1 MIFDLKSY
9 RDLGHFSLGT
19 SLKKFDTKSISIYLN
34 DKKVRIKKVE
44 DLFPF
49 LWNSPGM
56 SSRFCGEECHSY
68 NKTGPWWDC
77 MNTKSANYYNG
88 EMFKQMEQIRRDNA
102 VHKKN
107 KK

>member
-9 RDLGHFSLGT
+9 SDLGHFSLGT
-19 SLKKFDTKSISIYLN
+19 SLEKFDTKSITIYLN
-34 DKKVRIKKVE
+34 RKKVRIKKVE

-56 SSRFCGEECHSY
+56 SSRFCCKEHHLY
-68 NKTGPWWDC
+68 NKIGPWWDDI
-77 MNTKSANYYNG
+77 TLPGVNYYND